1 VRGFFEP
8 ESVAVIGVSDRPGNL
23 ARAIVLNLQTFGFAG
38 RIQLVGPRG
47 GSFAGLPIHPSVT
60 ALPAPADLGVVLAP
74 AATVPDLVEACG
86 QAGIRR
92 LVIESA
98 GFGEKGDDGAVL
110 ERALQA
116 AARRHGVR
124 FIGPN
129 CLGVMSMREG
139 LVVPF
144 SPLSDIYPRGGISVL
159 SQSGGVGVA
168 YLSLLAHEGLGLAR
182 FASIGN
188 KLDVDECDLLE
199 FLLADERTTHVVM
212 YLEGLGDGRRLLRV
226 LEGAQKPVLVQKANR
241 GVLSRAIAASHTA
254 SLAGDDRVIDA
265 ALAQVGALR
274 FDDGASLVNGLKALS
289 LPPLRG
295 SRLAVI
301 SRSGG
306 HAVQVADA
314 CEAAGFALAALEP
327 GLVETIRE
335 RSRAGVVRLTNPLDL
350 GDLFDFDAYVD
361 LVAGALAQD
370 DVDGVVFLHTYM
382 GPGEA
387 VASRRLVARL
397 AALGRQCAK
406 PLAMVVVTD
415 PAEQAELRRTAGFPL
430 FAEPTEVIG
439 ALATLRAH
447 SRPRPAPVAESAPEV
462 GDVPALL
469 TPCLAAGRA
478 PRVDEA
484 LALVAAAGL
493 PAVPGRA
500 VFSATAAAR
509 AGRELGMPVAAKLV
523 SGAAS
528 HKSDVGGVRLGLGS
542 QAAVRGAAKEL
553 LALGEGLGAERP
565 AVLVQPMAPEGAD
578 LILGARRDPCLGVVA
593 LVGFGGIFVELLDQV
608 ALRVAPVTREQAL
621 GMIRG
626 LRCAGLLGGAR
637 GRPLLDVDAAADAL
651 VRLVALLEAAPEI
664 REIEVNPFRV
674 LPTGGMALDARVVV
688 G

>member
-1 VRGFFEP
+1 MRGFFEP

-23 ARAIVLNLQTFGFAG
+23 ARAIVLNLQAFGFAG
-38 RIQLVGPRG
+38 QIQLVGPRG
-47 GSFAGLPIHPSVT
+47 GSFGGLPIHLSVE
-60 ALPAPADLGVVLAP
+60 ALPEPADLGVVLAP
-74 AATVPDLVEACG
+74 AATVPALVEACG
-86 QAGIRR
+86 RAGIRR

-98 GFGEKGDDGAVL
+98 GFGEKGGEGIAL
-110 ERALQA
+110 QRALQA

-139 LVVPF
+139 LIVPF

-212 YLEGLGDGRRLLRV
+212 YLEGLGDGRRLLRL
-226 LEGAQKPVLVQKANR
+226 LEGARKPVLVQKANR

-289 LPPLRG
+289 LPPLPG

-314 CEAAGFALAALEP
+314 CEAAGFSLAALEASLL
-327 GLVETIRE
+327 GAIRE

-350 GDLFDFDAYVD
+350 GDLFDFDAYVE

-370 DVDGVVFLHTYM
+370 DVDGVVFLHTYT
-382 GPGEA
+382 GTGEQI
-387 VASRRLVARL
+387 VSRRLVARL
-397 AALGRQCAK
+397 AALGRESTK
-406 PLAMVVVTD
+406 PLAVVIVAD

-430 FAEPTEVIG
+430 FAEPTEAVA
-439 ALATLRAH
+439 ALATLRDH
-447 SRPRPAPVAESAPEV
+447 SRPRPVVAAEAAPEV
-462 GDVPALL
+462 GDAQAVLA
-469 TPCLAAGRA
+469 PCLAERRD

-484 LALVAAAGL
+484 IALVAAAGL
-493 PAVPGRA
+493 PVVPGR
-500 VFSATAAAR
+500 VVPGVGAAMR
-509 AGRELGMPVAAKLV
+509 AGRELGLPAAAKLV
-523 SGAAS
+523 ASAAS

-542 QAAVRGAAKEL
+542 QAALRAAARDL
-553 LALGEGLGAERP
+553 LAVGRSLGAERP
-565 AVLVQPMAPEGAD
+565 GVLVQPMAPEGVD
-578 LILGARRDPCLGVVA
+578 LILGARRDPQLGTVA

-608 ALRVAPVTREQAL
+608 ALRVAPLSRAQARD
-621 GMIRG
+621 MILG
-626 LRCAGLLGGAR
+626 LRGSGMLTGAR
-637 GRPLLDVDAAADAL
+637 GRAALDVDAAAEAL
-651 VRLVALLEAAPEI
+651 VRLAALLDVAPPI
-664 REIEVNPFRV
+664 QEIEVNPFRV
-674 LPTGGMALDARVVV
+674 LPSGGLALDARVIL

>member
-1 VRGFFEP
+1 MRGFFEP
-8 ESVAVIGVSDRPGNL
+8 ENVAVIGVSDRPGNL
-23 ARAIVLNLQTFGFAG
+23 ARAIVLNLQAFGFAG
-38 RIQLVGPRG
+38 QIQLVGPRG
-47 GSFAGLPIHPSVT
+47 GSFGGLPIHLSVE
-60 ALPAPADLGVVLAP
+60 ALPEPADLGVVLAP
-74 AATVPDLVEACG
+74 AATVPALVEACG
-86 QAGIRR
+86 RAGIRR

-98 GFGEKGDDGAVL
+98 GFGEKGGEGIAL
-110 ERALQA
+110 QRALQA

-139 LVVPF
+139 LIVPF

-199 FLLADERTTHVVM
+199 FLLADQRTTHVVM
-212 YLEGLGDGRRLLRV
+212 YLEGLGDGRRLLRL
-226 LEGAQKPVLVQKANR
+226 LEGARKPVLVQKANR

-289 LPPLRG
+289 LPPLPG

-314 CEAAGFALAALEP
+314 CEAAGFSLASLEASLL
-327 GLVETIRE
+327 GAIRE

-350 GDLFDFDAYVD
+350 GDLFDFDAYVEI
-361 LVAGALAQD
+361 VAGALAQD
-370 DVDGVVFLHTYM
+370 DVDGVVFLHTYT
-382 GPGEA
+382 GTGEQT
-387 VASRRLVARL
+387 VSRRLVARL
-397 AALGRQCAK
+397 AALGRESTK
-406 PLAMVVVTD
+406 PLAVVIVSD

-430 FAEPTEVIG
+430 FAEPAEAVA
-439 ALATLRAH
+439 ALATLRDH
-447 SRPRPAPVAESAPEV
+447 SRPRPVVAAEAAPEV
-462 GDVPALL
+462 GDAQAVLAL
-469 TPCLAAGRA
+469 CLAERRD

-484 LALVAAAGL
+484 IALVAAVGL
-493 PAVPGRA
+493 TVVPGRVVPGA
-500 VFSATAAAR
+500 GAAMR
-509 AGRELGMPVAAKLV
+509 AGRELGLPAAAKLV
-523 SGAAS
+523 ASAAS

-542 QAAVRGAAKEL
+542 QAALRAAAREL
-553 LALGEGLGAERP
+553 LAVGRSLGAERP
-565 AVLVQPMAPEGAD
+565 GVLVQPMAPEGVD
-578 LILGARRDPCLGVVA
+578 LILGARRDPQLGTVA

-608 ALRVAPVTREQAL
+608 ALRVAPLSRAQARD
-621 GMIRG
+621 MILG
-626 LRCAGLLGGAR
+626 LRGSGMLTGAR
-637 GRPLLDVDAAADAL
+637 GRAALDVDAAAEAL
-651 VRLVALLEAAPEI
+651 VRLAALLDVAPPI
-664 REIEVNPFRV
+664 QEIEVNPFRV
-674 LPTGGMALDARVVV
+674 LPSGGLALDARVILR
-688 G
+688 